1 MKLQKLL
8 SYTRKA
14 IDDYNMINSGDKIA
28 IGISGGKDSLT
39 LLYALNGLKRFY
51 PKDFDIVAIT
61 VDLGLG
67 IQKLDEIEKGS
78 ADELSILKELNGEF
92 EVDFKKALVEMEK
105 APDKETGLVCPKCGK
120 ELVKRTSKNGDFFAC
135 SGFPKCRYIKGQE
148 EQAPKQD
155 VVSDIN
161 CPKCGKPLLIKKGR
175 NNKGDF
181 LACSGFPKCRH
192 IQSIK

>member
-1 MKLQKLL
+1 MEKQ
-8 SYTRKA
+8 
-14 IDDYNMINSGDKIA
+14 
-28 IGISGGKDSLT
+28 
-39 LLYALNGLKRFY
+39 
-51 PKDFDIVAIT
+51 
-61 VDLGLG
+61 
-67 IQKLDEIEKGS
+67 LDEIVDGNNSRLNLLDGFYTQFNDLYQVATKEMSRAKPVETG
-78 ADELSILKELNGEF
+78 ELCPTCSSPLVVRKSKFGEF
-92 EVDFKKALVEMEK
+92 IACSNFPTCHYVKPKEIKKLEVLDNE
-105 APDKETGLVCPKCGK
+105 VCPKCGK